1 MTAEQF
7 VKNIVHHEVI
17 LLNINGKKLKSERL
31 DESTNIES
39 HAISQISIVEF
50 EDEYVRVIVSTEV
63 GFKPSMFF
71 EFEFEH
77 QVSLEFEDS
86 ITKELIEKNK
96 EVILNLLGADISLL
110 TGMLT
115 DKMMNSPLII
125 PPSLEIKEN

>member
-7 VKNIVHHEVI
+7 VKNIVHHDVI

-31 DESTNIES
+31 DENTNIES
-39 HAISQISIVEF
+39 HAVSQISIVEF

-86 ITKELIEKNK
+86 ITKELVEENR